1 MNLWEFIYPM
11 KRITKPIRL
20 IELFAGIGSQ
30 FKALKVLTQKVES
43 YKICEWAYN
52 SYCSYN
58 AIHIKDYKDYSN
70 GLTKEQLIKKVKG
83 TSLNYNEPLTDK
95 QLASKPLEWLK
106 NAYNNIVATH
116 NLVNIM
122 EIHGKD
128 LEIVDTDK
136 YEYIMTYSF
145 PCQDLSLAGKRL
157 GMGVSQKQGGTRSGL
172 LWEVERILDE
182 LENKPQILLMENV
195 PEVIGEKKIE
205 DFHKWEN
212 KLEQLGYKNY
222 VEILNAKDYGIPQN
236 RKRCFMV
243 SVLGEYAYNF
253 PIKFKREYRLK
264 DLLEKTVD
272 KKYYLTDKHI
282 ERISNWK
289 AQQKPLESMKN
300 NVLISPTI
308 TARGAGEE
316 HSGMVLIDTKLFE
329 EGEVVDFDSSDE
341 FRREHLTEETPT
353 LLSHPKFGVVEKN
366 KNNSVGIPIVEATK
380 KGYKVAQD
388 GDGVDIGGRM
398 ASHRGTVQKGLAQT
412 LKTDCDIGVVV
423 QDEETL
429 KVVGNYGNGHHA
441 TNVYE
446 GEELSPTITTGNH
459 GLGTTI
465 VEPNLKTQL
474 CNKLVE
480 EGRVQEGDV
489 IRHSYSSNRLENGD
503 KNMRRIENHEGLS
516 PTLDT
521 RCDCLGIVVDEST
534 TKRYKN
540 YITWKNKKGEF
551 NTQCNRAM
559 LENDL
564 SLTIPTENTPKVAES
579 EHLRIRKLTPLECM
593 RLMGFGNQDYKAMRE
608 INMSDMAIYHMSGDS
623 IVVCVLISIF
633 YPLLFNDNNYK
644 EIINNYIDKEIVEK
658 EN

>member
-1 MNLWEFIYPM
+1 MGERQMNLWEFIYPM

-30 FKALKVLTQKVES
+30 FKALKVLTQNVES

-58 AIHIKDYKDYSN
+58 AIHIKDYKDYAN

-122 EIHGKD
+122 EINGKD

-157 GMGVSQKQGGTRSGL
+157 GMGVSQSKGGTRSGL

-195 PEVIGEKKIE
+195 PEVIGEKNIE
-205 DFHKWEN
+205 DFHKWES
-212 KLEQLGYKNY
+212 KLEELGYKNY

-253 PIKFKREYRLK
+253 AEKQKLHLKLK
-264 DLLEKTVD
+264 DMLEEQVD
-272 KKYYLTDKHI
+272 EKYYLSKKQINQISQWNSYENPYNTNIGIEGQYSLKNLNETLEKNENIQDGDFIDGYNRNIKKNVAGAITTGVSSRNNTFIATKNANLQETLCNDLIESGEIKENDIIKHSFTRQI
-282 ERISNWK
+282 MSGK
-289 AQQKPLESMKN
+289 KKPVEKQGEM
-300 NVLISPTI
+300 I
-308 TARGAGEE
+308 T
-316 HSGMVLIDTKLFE
+316 
-329 EGEVVDFDSSDE
+329 
-341 FRREHLTEETPT
+341 LTTRDDC
-353 LLSHPKFGVVEKN
+353 FGVVVKDEEPII
-366 KNNSVGIPIVEATK
+366 KNN
-380 KGYKVAQD
+380 
-388 GDGVDIGGRM
+388 
-398 ASHRGTVQKGLAQT
+398 
-412 LKTDCDIGVVV
+412 
-423 QDEETL
+423 
-429 KVVGNYGNGHHA
+429 
-441 TNVYE
+441 
-446 GEELSPTITTGNH
+446 
-459 GLGTTI
+459 
-465 VEPNLKTQL
+465 
-474 CNKLVE
+474 
-480 EGRVQEGDV
+480 
-489 IRHSYSSNRLENGD
+489 
-503 KNMRRIENHEGLS
+503 
-516 PTLDT
+516 
-521 RCDCLGIVVDEST
+521 
-534 TKRYKN
+534 
-540 YITWKNKKGEF
+540 
-551 NTQCNRAM
+551 
-559 LENDL
+559 
-564 SLTIPTENTPKVAES
+564 
-579 EHLRIRKLTPLECM
+579 LRIRKLTPLECM

-608 INMSDMAIYHMSGDS
+608 INMSDMAIYHMAGDS
-623 IVVCVLISIF
+623 IVVCVLIAIF

-644 EIINNYIDKEIVEK
+644 ELIKNYIDKEIVEK

>member
-1 MNLWEFIYPM
+1 MGERQMNLWEFIYPM

-30 FKALKVLTQKVES
+30 FKALKVLTQNVES

-122 EIHGKD
+122 EIRGKD

-136 YEYIMTYSF
+136 YEYIMAYSF

-157 GMGVSQKQGGTRSGL
+157 GMGVSQKNGGTRSGL

-195 PEVIGEKKIE
+195 PEVIGEKNIE
-205 DFHKWEN
+205 DFHKWES
-212 KLEQLGYKNY
+212 KLEELGYKNY

-253 PIKFKREYRLK
+253 AEKQKLHLKLK
-264 DLLEKTVD
+264 DMLEEQVD
-272 KKYYLTDKHI
+272 EKYYLTDKHI

-329 EGEVVDFDSSDE
+329 KGEVVDFDSSDD
-341 FRREHLTEETPT
+341 FRREHTTEETPC
-353 LLSHPKFGVVEKN
+353 LVAHPKFGVVEKD

-380 KGYKVAQD
+380 KGYKVAHD

-398 ASHRGTVQKGLAQT
+398 NTHRGTVQKAKAQT
-412 LKTDCDIGVVV
+412 ITCMGGENIGVVV
-423 QDEETL
+423 T
-429 KVVGNYGNGHHA
+429 
-441 TNVYE
+441 
-446 GEELSPTITTGNH
+446 SS
-459 GLGTTI
+459 
-465 VEPNLKTQL
+465 PNLKETL
-474 CNKLVE
+474 CNDL
-480 EGRVQEGDV
+480 
-489 IRHSYSSNRLENGD
+489 
-503 KNMRRIENHEGLS
+503 IES
-516 PTLDT
+516 
-521 RCDCLGIVVDEST
+521 
-534 TKRYKN
+534 
-540 YITWKNKKGEF
+540 GEIK
-551 NTQCNRAM
+551 
-559 LENDL
+559 ENDIIKH
-564 SLTIPTENTPKVAES
+564 SFTRQIMSGKKKPVEKQGEMITLTTRGDCFGVVVKDEEPIIKNN
-579 EHLRIRKLTPLECM
+579 LRIRKLTPLECM
-593 RLMGFGNQDYKAMRE
+593 RLMGFGNKDYKAMRE
-608 INMSDMAIYHMSGDS
+608 INMSDMAIYHMAGDS
-623 IVVCVLISIF
+623 IVVCVLIAIF

-644 EIINNYIDKEIVEK
+644 EIIKNYIDKEIVEK

>member
-1 MNLWEFIYPM
+1 MGERQMNLWEFIYPM

-30 FKALKVLTQKVES
+30 FKALKVLTQNVES

-58 AIHIKDYKDYSN
+58 AIHIKDYKDYAN

-122 EIHGKD
+122 EIRGKD

-157 GMGVSQKQGGTRSGL
+157 GMGVSQKNGGTRSGL

-195 PEVIGEKKIE
+195 PEVIGEKNIE
-205 DFHKWEN
+205 DFHKWES
-212 KLEQLGYKNY
+212 KLEELGYKNY

-264 DLLEKTVD
+264 DLLEKVVD
-272 KKYYLTDKHI
+272 KKYYLSKKQINQISQWNSYENSYNTNIGI
-282 ERISNWK
+282 EGQYS
-289 AQQKPLESMKN
+289 LKN
-300 NVLISPTI
+300 LN
-308 TARGAGEE
+308 
-316 HSGMVLIDTKLFE
+316 
-329 EGEVVDFDSSDE
+329 
-341 FRREHLTEETPT
+341 ET
-353 LLSHPKFGVVEKN
+353 LEKN
-366 KNNSVGIPIVEATK
+366 ENI
-380 KGYKVAQD
+380 QD
-388 GDGVDIGGRM
+388 GDFIDGYNRNIKKNVAGAITTGVSSRNNTFIAIKNATQQGYLEATEGDGIDISTRM
-398 ASHRGTVQKGLAQT
+398 KYHRGTVQKAKAQT
-412 LKTDCDIGVVV
+412 ITCMGGENIGVVV
-423 QDEETL
+423 
-429 KVVGNYGNGHHA
+429 K
-441 TNVYE
+441 
-446 GEELSPTITTGNH
+446 SS
-459 GLGTTI
+459 
-465 VEPNLKTQL
+465 PNLKETL
-474 CNKLVE
+474 CNDLIESGEIKENDIIKHSFTRQIMSGKKKAVE
-480 EGRVQEGDV
+480 KQDEMITLTTRGDCF
-489 IRHSYSSNRLENGD
+489 G
-503 KNMRRIENHEGLS
+503 
-516 PTLDT
+516 
-521 RCDCLGIVVDEST
+521 VVVKEPKF
-534 TKRYKN
+534 KRYEN
-540 YITWKNKKGEF
+540 YITRKNKKGEF
-551 NTQCNRAM
+551 NTECNRAM

-608 INMSDMAIYHMSGDS
+608 INMSDMAIYHMAGDS
-623 IVVCVLISIF
+623 IVVCVLIAIF

-644 EIINNYIDKEIVEK
+644 EIIKNYIDKEIVEK
-658 EN
+658 ENRK

>member
-30 FKALKVLTQKVES
+30 FKALKVLTQNVES

-122 EIHGKD
+122 EIRGKD

-157 GMGVSQKQGGTRSGL
+157 GMGVSQSKGGTRSGL

-195 PEVIGEKKIE
+195 PEVIGEKNIE
-205 DFHKWEN
+205 DFHKWES
-212 KLEQLGYKNY
+212 KLEELGYKNY

-264 DLLEKTVD
+264 DLLEKVVD

-329 EGEVVDFDSSDE
+329 EGEVVDFNSSDK
-341 FRREHLTEETPT
+341 FRREHTTEETPC
-353 LLSHPKFGVVEKN
+353 LVAHPKFGVVEKD

-380 KGYKVAQD
+380 KGYKVAHD

-398 ASHRGTVQKGLAQT
+398 NTHRGTVQKGLAQT

-423 QDEETL
+423 
-429 KVVGNYGNGHHA
+429 
-441 TNVYE
+441 
-446 GEELSPTITTGNH
+446 
-459 GLGTTI
+459 
-465 VEPNLKTQL
+465 
-474 CNKLVE
+474 
-480 EGRVQEGDV
+480 
-489 IRHSYSSNRLENGD
+489 
-503 KNMRRIENHEGLS
+503 
-516 PTLDT
+516 
-521 RCDCLGIVVDEST
+521 DEST

-540 YITWKNKKGEF
+540 YITWKNKQGEF

-564 SLTIPTENTPKVAES
+564 SLTIPTGNTPKVAEG
-579 EHLRIRKLTPLECM
+579 EQLRIRKLTPLECM

-608 INMSDMAIYHMSGDS
+608 INMSDMAIYHMAGDS
-623 IVVCVLISIF
+623 IVVCVLIAIF

-644 EIINNYIDKEIVEK
+644 EIIKNYIDKAIVEK
-658 EN
+658 EK

>member
-30 FKALKVLTQKVES
+30 FKALKVLTQNVES

-195 PEVIGEKKIE
+195 PEVIGEKNIE

-243 SVLGEYAYNF
+243 SILGEYAYTF
-253 PIKFKREYRLK
+253 AEKTKLHLKFK
-264 DLLEKTVD
+264 DMLEEVVD
-272 KKYYLTDKHI
+272 EKYYLSKKMKNYFIYNEQKQKEKGNDFRFGITDKDCVA
-282 ERISNWK
+282 K
-289 AQQKPLESMKN
+289 
-300 NVLISPTI
+300 TI
-308 TARGAGEE
+308 TTRAGSRMDDNFIKIKEYGNKALNE
-316 HSGMVLIDTKLFE
+316 TIEGMELEDGDFIDGYNRNIKKNVAGTITTGVSSRNNTFIAVENATQQGYLLAE
-329 EGEVVDFDSSDE
+329 EGD
-341 FRREHLTEETPT
+341 
-353 LLSHPKFGVVEKN
+353 
-366 KNNSVGIPIVEATK
+366 
-380 KGYKVAQD
+380 
-388 GDGVDIGGRM
+388 DIDISTRM
-398 ASHRGTVQKGLAQT
+398 QYHRGTVQKGKAQT
-412 LKTDCDIGVVV
+412 ITCMGGENIGVVV
-423 QDEETL
+423 QDE
-429 KVVGNYGNGHHA
+429 K
-441 TNVYE
+441 
-446 GEELSPTITTGNH
+446 PI
-459 GLGTTI
+459 I
-465 VEPNLKTQL
+465 
-474 CNKLVE
+474 
-480 EGRVQEGDV
+480 
-489 IRHSYSSNRLENGD
+489 
-503 KNMRRIENHEGLS
+503 KNN
-516 PTLDT
+516 
-521 RCDCLGIVVDEST
+521 
-534 TKRYKN
+534 
-540 YITWKNKKGEF
+540 
-551 NTQCNRAM
+551 
-559 LENDL
+559 
-564 SLTIPTENTPKVAES
+564 
-579 EHLRIRKLTPLECM
+579 LRIRKLTPLECM
-593 RLMGFGNQDYKAMRE
+593 RLMGFGKEDYKAMRE

-644 EIINNYIDKEIVEK
+644 EIINNYIDKEIVERSR
-658 EN
+658 ENGTK

>member
-1 MNLWEFIYPM
+1 MGERQMNLWEFIYPM

-30 FKALKVLTQKVES
+30 FKALKVLTKNVES

-95 QLASKPLEWLK
+95 QLASKPFEWLK

-195 PEVIGEKKIE
+195 PEVIGEKNID

-316 HSGMVLIDTKLFE
+316 HSGMILIDTSLFE
-329 EGEVVDFDSSDE
+329 EGEVVDFDSSNE
-341 FRREHLTEETPT
+341 FRSEHSTEETPC
-353 LLSHPKFGVVEKN
+353 LLAHPKFGVVEKN

-380 KGYKVAQD
+380 KGYKVAHD

-398 ASHRGTVQKGLAQT
+398 KTHRGTVQKGLAQT
-412 LKTDCDIGVVV
+412 PKTDCDIGVVV
-423 QDEETL
+423 KDKEFQR
-429 KVVGNYGNGHHA
+429 
-441 TNVYE
+441 YE
-446 GEELSPTITTGNH
+446 
-459 GLGTTI
+459 
-465 VEPNLKTQL
+465 
-474 CNKLVE
+474 
-480 EGRVQEGDV
+480 
-489 IRHSYSSNRLENGD
+489 
-503 KNMRRIENHEGLS
+503 
-516 PTLDT
+516 
-521 RCDCLGIVVDEST
+521 
-534 TKRYKN
+534 N
-540 YITWKNKKGEF
+540 YITRKNKKGEF
-551 NTQCNRAM
+551 NTQGYRAM

-564 SLTIPTENTPKVAES
+564 SLTILAGNTPKVAES

-593 RLMGFGNQDYKAMRE
+593 RLMGFDNQDYKAMRE
-608 INMSDMAIYHMSGDS
+608 INMSDMAIYHMAGDS
-623 IVVCVLISIF
+623 IVVCVLIAIF

-658 EN
+658 EKVWN

>member
-11 KRITKPIRL
+11 KRITKHIRL

-30 FKALKVLTQKVES
+30 FKALKVLTQNVES

-106 NAYNNIVATH
+106 KAYNNIVATH

-136 YEYIMTYSF
+136 FEYIMTYSF

-195 PEVIGEKKIE
+195 PEVIGEKNIE
-205 DFHKWEN
+205 DFHKWES
-212 KLEQLGYKNY
+212 KLEELGYKNY

-264 DLLEKTVD
+264 DLLEKVVD

-316 HSGMVLIDTKLFE
+316 HSGMVLIDTELFE

-341 FRREHLTEETPT
+341 FRREHLTEETPC
-353 LLSHPKFGVVEKN
+353 LVAHPKFGVVEKD

-380 KGYKVAQD
+380 KGYKVAHD
-388 GDGVDIGGRM
+388 GDGVYIGGRM
-398 ASHRGTVQKGLAQT
+398 NTHRGTVQKGLAQT

-423 QDEETL
+423 
-429 KVVGNYGNGHHA
+429 
-441 TNVYE
+441 
-446 GEELSPTITTGNH
+446 
-459 GLGTTI
+459 
-465 VEPNLKTQL
+465 
-474 CNKLVE
+474 
-480 EGRVQEGDV
+480 
-489 IRHSYSSNRLENGD
+489 
-503 KNMRRIENHEGLS
+503 
-516 PTLDT
+516 
-521 RCDCLGIVVDEST
+521 DEST

-540 YITWKNKKGEF
+540 YITWKNKQGEF

-564 SLTIPTENTPKVAES
+564 SLTIPTGNTPKVAES

-608 INMSDMAIYHMSGDS
+608 INMSDMAIYHMAGDS
-623 IVVCVLISIF
+623 IVVCVLIAIF

-658 EN
+658 EKKNDSN

>member
-1 MNLWEFIYPM
+1 MGERQMNLWEFIYPM

-30 FKALKVLTQKVES
+30 FKALKVLTQNVES

-70 GLTKEQLIKKVKG
+70 GLTKEQLINKVKG

-157 GMGVSQKQGGTRSGL
+157 GMGVSQSQGGTRSGL

-195 PEVIGEKKIE
+195 PEVIGEKNIE
-205 DFHKWEN
+205 DFHKWES

-222 VEILNAKDYGIPQN
+222 VEILNAKDYGVPQN

-253 PIKFKREYRLK
+253 VEKQKLHLKLK
-264 DLLEKTVD
+264 DMLEEQVD
-272 KKYYLTDKHI
+272 EKYYLSKKMIDYCMGINQKESKYNRGKAFERCINNTNNKGIAVAITTRAGNRPIDNFVIKEYGNKALNETI
-282 ERISNWK
+282 EGKELEDGDFIDGYNRNIKKNVAGAITTGVSSRNNTFIAIK
-289 AQQKPLESMKN
+289 NATQQGYL
-300 NVLISPTI
+300 
-308 TARGAGEE
+308 
-316 HSGMVLIDTKLFE
+316 
-329 EGEVVDFDSSDE
+329 
-341 FRREHLTEETPT
+341 
-353 LLSHPKFGVVEKN
+353 
-366 KNNSVGIPIVEATK
+366 EATE
-380 KGYKVAQD
+380 
-388 GDGVDIGGRM
+388 GDGIDISTRM
-398 ASHRGTVQKGLAQT
+398 QYHRGTVQKGKAQT
-412 LKTDCDIGVVV
+412 ITCMGGENVGVVV
-423 QDEETL
+423 KDEEF
-429 KVVGNYGNGHHA
+429 KQ
-441 TNVYE
+441 YE
-446 GEELSPTITTGNH
+446 
-459 GLGTTI
+459 
-465 VEPNLKTQL
+465 
-474 CNKLVE
+474 
-480 EGRVQEGDV
+480 
-489 IRHSYSSNRLENGD
+489 
-503 KNMRRIENHEGLS
+503 
-516 PTLDT
+516 
-521 RCDCLGIVVDEST
+521 
-534 TKRYKN
+534 N
-540 YITWKNKKGEF
+540 YITRKNKKGEF

-564 SLTIPTENTPKVAES
+564 SLTIPTGNTPKVAEG
-579 EHLRIRKLTPLECM
+579 EHLRIRKLTPLETM

-608 INMSDMAIYHMSGDS
+608 INMSDMAIYHMAGDS
-623 IVVCVLISIF
+623 IVVCVLIAIF

-644 EIINNYIDKEIVEK
+644 EIINNYIEKEIVEK

>member
-1 MNLWEFIYPM
+1 MNLWEFIYPT

-30 FKALKVLTQKVES
+30 FKALKVLTQNVES

-58 AIHIKDYKDYSN
+58 AIHIKDYKDYSS
-70 GLTKEQLIKKVKG
+70 GLTKEQLISKVKG

-122 EIHGKD
+122 EIQGKD

-157 GMGVSQKQGGTRSGL
+157 GMGVSQKDGGTRSGL

-182 LENKPQILLMENV
+182 LDNKPQILLMENV
-195 PEVIGEKKIE
+195 PEVIGEKNIE

-308 TARGAGEE
+308 TARGEGEE

-341 FRREHLTEETPT
+341 FRREHLTEETPC
-353 LLSHPKFGVVEKN
+353 LLAHPKFGVVEKN
-366 KNNSVGIPIVEATK
+366 KNNSVGIPIVEATR
-380 KGYKVAQD
+380 KGYKVAHD
-388 GDGVDIGGRM
+388 GDSVDIGGRM
-398 ASHRGTVQKGLAQT
+398 KTHRGIVQKGLDQT
-412 LKTDCDIGVVV
+412 IKTDCDIGVVV
-423 QDEETL
+423 KDEEF
-429 KVVGNYGNGHHA
+429 
-441 TNVYE
+441 
-446 GEELSPTITTGNH
+446 
-459 GLGTTI
+459 
-465 VEPNLKTQL
+465 
-474 CNKLVE
+474 
-480 EGRVQEGDV
+480 
-489 IRHSYSSNRLENGD
+489 
-503 KNMRRIENHEGLS
+503 
-516 PTLDT
+516 
-521 RCDCLGIVVDEST
+521 
-534 TKRYKN
+534 KRYEN
-540 YITWKNKKGEF
+540 YITRENKKGEF

-564 SLTIPTENTPKVAES
+564 SLTIPTGNTPKVAEG
-579 EHLRIRKLTPLECM
+579 EHLSIRKLTPLECM
-593 RLMGFGNQDYKAMRE
+593 RLMGFGKQDYKSMRE
-608 INMSDMAIYHMSGDS
+608 INMSDMAIYHMAGDS
-623 IVVCVLISIF
+623 IVVCVLIAIF

-644 EIINNYIDKEIVEK
+644 EIIKNYIEEEIVEK
-658 EN
+658 EKE

>member
-1 MNLWEFIYPM
+1 MGERQMNLWEFIYPM

-30 FKALKVLTQKVES
+30 FKALKVLTKNVES

-70 GLTKEQLIKKVKG
+70 GLTKEQLIEKVKG

-195 PEVIGEKKIE
+195 PEVIGEKNID

-243 SVLGEYAYNF
+243 SILGEYAYNF

-289 AQQKPLESMKN
+289 AQ
-300 NVLISPTI
+300 
-308 TARGAGEE
+308 
-316 HSGMVLIDTKLFE
+316 
-329 EGEVVDFDSSDE
+329 
-341 FRREHLTEETPT
+341 
-353 LLSHPKFGVVEKN
+353 
-366 KNNSVGIPIVEATK
+366 
-380 KGYKVAQD
+380 
-388 GDGVDIGGRM
+388 
-398 ASHRGTVQKGLAQT
+398 
-412 LKTDCDIGVVV
+412 
-423 QDEETL
+423 
-429 KVVGNYGNGHHA
+429 
-441 TNVYE
+441 
-446 GEELSPTITTGNH
+446 
-459 GLGTTI
+459 
-465 VEPNLKTQL
+465 
-474 CNKLVE
+474 
-480 EGRVQEGDV
+480 
-489 IRHSYSSNRLENGD
+489 
-503 KNMRRIENHEGLS
+503 
-516 PTLDT
+516 
-521 RCDCLGIVVDEST
+521 
-534 TKRYKN
+534 
-540 YITWKNKKGEF
+540 
-551 NTQCNRAM
+551 
-559 LENDL
+559 
-564 SLTIPTENTPKVAES
+564 
-579 EHLRIRKLTPLECM
+579 
-593 RLMGFGNQDYKAMRE
+593 
-608 INMSDMAIYHMSGDS
+608 
-623 IVVCVLISIF
+623 
-633 YPLLFNDNNYK
+633 
-644 EIINNYIDKEIVEK
+644 
-658 EN
+658 

>member
-1 MNLWEFIYPM
+1 MGERQMNLWEFIYPM

-30 FKALKVLTQKVES
+30 FKALKVLTQNVES

-122 EIHGKD
+122 EINGKD

-157 GMGVSQKQGGTRSGL
+157 GMGVSQSKGGTRSGL

-195 PEVIGEKKIE
+195 PEVIGEKNIE

-212 KLEQLGYKNY
+212 KLEELGYKNY

-253 PIKFKREYRLK
+253 AEKQKLHLKLK
-264 DLLEKTVD
+264 DMLEEQVD
-272 KKYYLTDKHI
+272 EKYYLSKKQI
-282 ERISNWK
+282 NQISQWNSY
-289 AQQKPLESMKN
+289 ESQYSLKN
-300 NVLISPTI
+300 LN
-308 TARGAGEE
+308 
-316 HSGMVLIDTKLFE
+316 
-329 EGEVVDFDSSDE
+329 
-341 FRREHLTEETPT
+341 ET
-353 LLSHPKFGVVEKN
+353 LKKN
-366 KNNSVGIPIVEATK
+366 EDI
-380 KGYKVAQD
+380 QD
-388 GDGVDIGGRM
+388 GDFIDGYNRNI
-398 ASHRGTVQKGLAQT
+398 K
-412 LKTDCDIGVVV
+412 K
-423 QDEETL
+423 
-429 KVVGNYGNGHHA
+429 
-441 TNVYE
+441 NVA
-446 GEELSPTITTGNH
+446 GAITTGVSSRNN
-459 GLGTTI
+459 TFI
-465 VEPNLKTQL
+465 VIK
-474 CNKLVE
+474 
-480 EGRVQEGDV
+480 D
-489 IRHSYSSNRLENGD
+489 D
-503 KNMRRIENHEGLS
+503 
-516 PTLDT
+516 
-521 RCDCLGIVVDEST
+521 

-540 YITWKNKKGEF
+540 YLTWKNKKGEF

-564 SLTIPTENTPKVAES
+564 SLTIPTGNTPKVAEG
-579 EHLRIRKLTPLECM
+579 EQLRIRKLTPLECM

-608 INMSDMAIYHMSGDS
+608 INMSDMAIYHMAGDS
-623 IVVCVLISIF
+623 IVVCVLIAIF

-644 EIINNYIDKEIVEK
+644 EIIKNYIAKEIVEK

>member
-30 FKALKVLTQKVES
+30 FKALKVLTQNVES

-70 GLTKEQLIKKVKG
+70 GLTKEQLIKKIKG

-122 EIHGKD
+122 EINGKD

-157 GMGVSQKQGGTRSGL
+157 GMGVSQSKGGTRSGL

-195 PEVIGEKKIE
+195 PEVIGEKNIE
-205 DFHKWEN
+205 DFHKWES
-212 KLEQLGYKNY
+212 KLEELGYKNY

-253 PIKFKREYRLK
+253 AEKQKLHLKLK
-264 DLLEKTVD
+264 DMLEEQVNE
-272 KKYYLTDKHI
+272 KYYLSKKQINQISQWNNYENQYSLKNLNETLEKNENIQDGDFIDGYNRNIKKNVAGAITTGVSSRNNTFIAIKNANLKETLCNDLIESGEIKENDIIKHSFTRQI
-282 ERISNWK
+282 MSGK
-289 AQQKPLESMKN
+289 KKPVEKQGEM
-300 NVLISPTI
+300 I
-308 TARGAGEE
+308 TLTTRG
-316 HSGMVLIDTKLFE
+316 DC
-329 EGEVVDFDSSDE
+329 
-341 FRREHLTEETPT
+341 
-353 LLSHPKFGVVEKN
+353 FGVVVKDEEPKI
-366 KNNSVGIPIVEATK
+366 KNN
-380 KGYKVAQD
+380 
-388 GDGVDIGGRM
+388 
-398 ASHRGTVQKGLAQT
+398 
-412 LKTDCDIGVVV
+412 
-423 QDEETL
+423 
-429 KVVGNYGNGHHA
+429 
-441 TNVYE
+441 
-446 GEELSPTITTGNH
+446 
-459 GLGTTI
+459 
-465 VEPNLKTQL
+465 
-474 CNKLVE
+474 
-480 EGRVQEGDV
+480 
-489 IRHSYSSNRLENGD
+489 
-503 KNMRRIENHEGLS
+503 
-516 PTLDT
+516 
-521 RCDCLGIVVDEST
+521 
-534 TKRYKN
+534 
-540 YITWKNKKGEF
+540 
-551 NTQCNRAM
+551 
-559 LENDL
+559 
-564 SLTIPTENTPKVAES
+564 
-579 EHLRIRKLTPLECM
+579 LRIRKLTPLECM

-608 INMSDMAIYHMSGDS
+608 INMSDMAIYHMAGDS
-623 IVVCVLISIF
+623 IVVCVLIAIF

-644 EIINNYIDKEIVEK
+644 EIIKNYIDKEIVEK

>member
-1 MNLWEFIYPM
+1 MGERQMNLWEFIYPM

-30 FKALKVLTQKVES
+30 FKALKVLTQNVES

-70 GLTKEQLIKKVKG
+70 GLTKEQLIQKVKG

-95 QLASKPLEWLK
+95 QLAFKPLEWLK

-195 PEVIGEKKIE
+195 PEVIGEKNIN

-253 PIKFKREYRLK
+253 AEKQKLHLKLK
-264 DLLEKTVD
+264 DMLEEQVD
-272 KKYYLTDKHI
+272 EKYYLSKKMIDYCMGIKQKESKYNRGKAFATCINNTNNKGIAVAITSRAGNRPIDNFVIKEYGNKALNETI
-282 ERISNWK
+282 EGME
-289 AQQKPLESMKN
+289 LEDGDFIDGYNRNIKKN
-300 NVLISPTI
+300 VAGTI
-308 TARGAGEE
+308 TTG
-316 HSGMVLIDTKLFE
+316 V
-329 EGEVVDFDSSDE
+329 SSRNNT
-341 FRREHLTEETPT
+341 FIAI
-353 LLSHPKFGVVEKN
+353 KN
-366 KNNSVGIPIVEATK
+366 ATQQGYLEATE
-380 KGYKVAQD
+380 
-388 GDGVDIGGRM
+388 GDGIDISTRM
-398 ASHRGTVQKGLAQT
+398 QYHRGTVQKGKAQT
-412 LKTDCDIGVVV
+412 ITCMGGENVGVVV
-423 QDEETL
+423 KDE
-429 KVVGNYGNGHHA
+429 K
-441 TNVYE
+441 
-446 GEELSPTITTGNH
+446 PKI
-459 GLGTTI
+459 
-465 VEPNLKTQL
+465 
-474 CNKLVE
+474 
-480 EGRVQEGDV
+480 
-489 IRHSYSSNRLENGD
+489 
-503 KNMRRIENHEGLS
+503 KNN
-516 PTLDT
+516 
-521 RCDCLGIVVDEST
+521 
-534 TKRYKN
+534 
-540 YITWKNKKGEF
+540 
-551 NTQCNRAM
+551 
-559 LENDL
+559 
-564 SLTIPTENTPKVAES
+564 
-579 EHLRIRKLTPLECM
+579 LRIRKLTPLECM

-608 INMSDMAIYHMSGDS
+608 INMSDMAIYHMAGDS
-623 IVVCVLISIF
+623 IVVCVLIAIF

-644 EIINNYIDKEIVEK
+644 EIIKNYIEKEIVEK
-658 EN
+658 GQEKNENN